1 MTTPKQTE
9 IVTIIMD
16 DASLDRGVS
25 FLLGSGRLE
34 GDPPHWAIRQLVAE
48 LLRACGPQ
56 DSSCK
61 YLGTVLKPLPN
72 RLLHIGATS

>member
-34 GDPPHWAIRQLVAE
+34 GDPPHWAIRQLVAD
-48 LLRACGPQ
+48 LLLACGESKSKQ
-56 DSSCK
+56 VK
-61 YLGTVLKPLPN
+61 RKVV
-72 RLLHIGATS
+72 A